1 MAASFAED
9 DDAAVDTY
17 ASATGLGVEV
27 LAQNS
32 GDESLERYKRTLL
45 AGASAVAADP
55 LGRQVV
61 IRELRIVVEGREDI
75 VIPLATPQDVAAAQA
90 APKLVV
96 KEGCEHVVRVVFSVY
111 GDIVSGLKLTN
122 TVSKLGVR
130 VDRTA
135 LMLGSYAP
143 RPEPYTFST
152 PVAEWPSG
160 MLARG
165 AYGARTTFTDDD
177 KTTHLDF
184 SWGIEIKKE
193 WGADGGEK

>member
-1 MAASFAED
+1 
-9 DDAAVDTY
+9 
-17 ASATGLGVEV
+17 
-27 LAQNS
+27 
-32 GDESLERYKRTLL
+32 LL
-45 AGASAVAADP
+45 AGAAAVPADP

-61 IRELRIVVEGREDI
+61 VRELRIVVEGREDI
-75 VIPLATPQDVAAAQA
+75 VIPLATPQGVAAAQA

-122 TVSKLGVR
+122 SVSKLGVR
-130 VDRTA
+130 VDRTVI
-135 LMLGSYAP
+135 MLGSYAP
-143 RPEPYTFST
+143 RPEPYTFSA

-165 AYGARTTFTDDD
+165 TYGARTTFTDDD

-184 SWGIEIKKE
+184 LWGFELKKE
-193 WGADGGEK
+193 WGAAGGEK